1 MVWTNLESIKKEMDE
16 TNGSEIQTE
25 SSRSGLRIEK
35 PRWKHAMNQGL
46 VYSNGV
52 VRTESQQTLTVHR
65 SLVFLP
71 VITYP
76 SDTILCFSEQQS
88 VVKHIS
94 PVHMVCLL
102 HVIFSQSDIAGFIDR
117 IVKVFK
123 NAYQF
128 IKEQLES
135 FNK

>member
-1 MVWTNLESIKKEMDE
+1 
-16 TNGSEIQTE
+16 
-25 SSRSGLRIEK
+25 
-35 PRWKHAMNQGL
+35 MNQGL